1 MSKKI
6 EQNKCIAISTETHEL
21 LVKYIEKTDGKI
33 GKFSDKAIKEKI
45 EKEEKKL
52 SH

>member
-6 EQNKCIAISTETHEL
+6 EQTKCIAISNETHSM
-21 LVKYIEKTDGKI
+21 LVEHIEKTDGKL

-45 EKEEKKL
+45 ERETKKQNN
-52 SH
+52 